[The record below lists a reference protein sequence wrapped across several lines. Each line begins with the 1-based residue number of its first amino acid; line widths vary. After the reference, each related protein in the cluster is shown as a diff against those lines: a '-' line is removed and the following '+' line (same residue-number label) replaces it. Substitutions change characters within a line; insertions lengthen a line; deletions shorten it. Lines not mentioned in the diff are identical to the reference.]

1 MKSEALKEFENFV
14 SNEIQPALREVG
26 GLAVNSRKHL
36 QKLVYTNL
44 VDRFDS
50 MIDHLILDNCRND
63 ELIKAAES
71 DMKSQVTEA
80 ELLKLLLESTNL
92 ESAIDNRLKTSIRNT
107 ILRQRHSR
115 KLLKL
120 FQVFQPEQRSEKHP
134 RVNIS
139 TGKILEK
146 IKPQKKFKCPY
157 SICGYADWLY
167 SRRNS
172 LVHGAG
178 TSSFL
183 ENDRKKLQEHYSK
196 EPAKTFKISLGS
208 VQTTATFYLEVSK
221 LLSSN

>member
-1 MKSEALKEFENFV
+1 MELQALKEFTQFV
-14 SNEIQPALREVG
+14 DREIEPALKDIG
-26 GLAVNSRKHL
+26 KLPVNSRKHL

-50 MIDHLILDNCRND
+50 TVDRLMLDNCRNG
-63 ELIKAAES
+63 ELILAAEG

-80 ELLKLLLESTNL
+80 ELLKLLMESANL
-92 ESAIDNRLKTSIRNT
+92 ESAIDSRLKTSISNT
-107 ILRQRHSR
+107 ILRLRHSR

-120 FQVFQPEQRSEKHP
+120 FQVFQPEQQSESFP

-146 IKPQKKFKCPY
+146 MKPQKNVKCPY

-172 LVHGAG
+172 LVHGAS
-178 TSSFL
+178 TSAFL
-183 ENDRKKLQEHYSK
+183 KNDRQQLKKFYK
-196 EPAKTFKISLGS
+196 REPAKTFKISVGS
-208 VQTTATFYLEVSK
+208 VQTTVTFYKEVSR
-221 LLSSN
+221 LLSA